1 MIPVL
6 FTDNEIDAELAKGA
20 LESEGIAAQVRFSA
34 RAGYPR
40 YAAGYGGFGVR
51 APWSSYEVL
60 VTEDRADEAREI
72 LKVMPDRAP
81 TRPGR
86 LRLWLFR
93 AFTFFVIATFLY
105 GALQQLRLLF

>member
-20 LESEGIAAQVRFSA
+20 LESEGIAAEVRFSA

-40 YAAGYGGFGVR
+40 YVTGYGGFGIR
-51 APWSSYEVL
+51 APWSTYEVL
-60 VTEDRADEAREI
+60 VADDRAGEAREI
-72 LKVMPDRAP
+72 LKIVPESAA
-81 TRPGR
+81 TRSGR
-86 LRLWLFR
+86 WRLWFFR
-93 AFTFFVIATFLY
+93 ALTFFVLAAFLY